1 MNSELNAQISA
12 KHSLPNQAL
21 LGFRLMRFEVFNWGT
36 FDQQIWHL
44 AVEGDNSLLTGNIG
58 SGKSTLV
65 DGLTTLLVPT
75 RKLAF
80 NKAAGAEEKERSLES
95 YFHGFY
101 TSQQDDYGKARPVGL
116 RGKDHYSVLLAQF
129 HSAALQQSVTLAQ
142 VCWLP
147 PAEKRVKRLFLVAE
161 QPLTIANHFSGFG
174 DKIAG
179 LKKQLKQQGGCEL
192 FDSFGPYQQAFC
204 KALGLGNDGK
214 ALDLFNQTIS
224 MKSVG
229 SVTDFV
235 RQNMLTQPDV
245 EGLIQELERNY
256 DDLKR
261 LHDAVV
267 AARQKVEL
275 LEPVSRLGED
285 VLQAEQEKQHIQ
297 QCRELT
303 DGFMAQHAISLY
315 QKRLQRS
322 RQNLDKLQLQ
332 RESLD
337 RRLGEQEQ
345 QVATLHQQILENGGS
360 RLQQLQGEMHRL
372 SQARDTA
379 RHHYKDY
386 RDLTQALALPDT
398 LELDCFVSNQA
409 AAKERAETLMGEL
422 AQLEQQRDTLKQQ
435 EWQQSA
441 QLQQLGDELA
451 ALKKRQSNIPAQ
463 QLAIRERL
471 CAELGLDES
480 QLPFVGELLQV
491 KGKELAWQGAMERV
505 LHNFALS
512 LLVPE
517 RLYPTISEWVEKTH
531 LGSRLVYYR
540 VRQPAD
546 YLPSPATP
554 GSLLG
559 KLEIKPACEQYDW
572 LHKELQ
578 RFDYLCCED
587 LATFRRSDKA
597 LSINGQ
603 IKSGPSRHE
612 KDDRHALQDKSR
624 YVLGWSNKEK
634 IQLLAQQYSQLQQQ
648 IQQRQQQLQQQE
660 RRRIMLDKLRHQAL
674 RLADFNLGFEQIN
687 WPRFS
692 EQIEQLQQEV
702 QILEQSSDLLQ
713 TLQQQLTLA
722 KQAFKALGSERDNLL
737 TSVGQQQSEIE
748 TDTLA
753 LTEKEALLASVPPI
767 LRERC
772 FATLTQFYQEY
783 GASAGLRFDMLT
795 NQTSLLRGKLNE
807 RVQHLEEKRRK
818 KEGQMIDAMSTFHYR
833 FPNDASELDKSL
845 AALKE
850 YQQLLQQLQQEDL
863 PRHEARFKEML
874 NRDTIRAMAL
884 FRSQLDKHEEEISAR
899 IRLINQSLYALDYQ
913 IGTFI
918 EIDSVSSPDVEIREF
933 KQRLKQCV
941 EHTLDDNLYS
951 EQKFEQ
957 VKSLIEQMR
966 QDAKWTQK
974 VVDVRFWH
982 LFNVIERYR
991 EDGSE
996 KECYSDS
1003 GGKSGGQKEKL
1014 AYSILAAAIL
1024 LQYRL
1029 VGSETT
1035 QTRAERRFN
1044 LVVIDEAFARGSK
1057 DSTRFGLEL
1066 FKKLGLQLLLV
1077 TPLQKLDVIEH
1088 YVRHVHFVDLKQNRS
1103 MLLNMTIEEY
1113 RQRLAQHQALGSYS
1127 TLVSEVPIVEVQAS
1141 DVNGSV
1147 ET

>member
-21 LGFRLMRFEVFNWGT
+21 QGFRLMRFEVFNWGT

-634 IQLLAQQYSQLQQQ
+634 ILLLAQQYSQLQQQ

-660 RRRIMLDKLRHQAL
+660 QRRSMLDKLRHQAL

-692 EQIEQLQQEV
+692 EQIERLQQEV

-833 FPNDASELDKSL
+833 FPNDASELDKNL

-850 YQQLLQQLQQEDL
+850 YQQILQQLQQEDL

-1088 YVRHVHFVDLKQNRS
+1088 YVRHVHFVDLKQIRS

-1127 TLVSEVPIVEVQAS
+1127 TLVSEVPIAEVQAS

>member
-1 MNSELNAQISA
+1 MNHDLNPFSTQEMVIPVSA
-12 KHSLPNQAL
+12 LQ
-21 LGFRLMRFEVFNWGT
+21 GFRLIRFEVFNWGT

-80 NKAAGAEEKERSLES
+80 NKAAGAEDKERSLES
-95 YFHGFY
+95 YFHGIY

-129 HSAALQQSVTLAQ
+129 HSTALQQSVTLAQ
-142 VCWLP
+142 VFWLP
-147 PAEKRVKRLFLVAE
+147 PSEKKVKRLFLVAE
-161 QPLTIANHFSGFG
+161 QPLDIASHFTGFG

-179 LKKQLKQQGGCEL
+179 LKKRLKQQIECEL
-192 FDSFGPYQQAFC
+192 FDSFGPYQQTFC
-204 KALGLGNDGK
+204 KALGLGSDGK

-245 EGLIQELERNY
+245 ESLIQELERNY

-275 LEPVSRLGED
+275 LEPISQLGSEA
-285 VLQAEQEKQHIQ
+285 LQAEQEKQHIH

-303 DGFMAQHAISLY
+303 DGFMAQHAITLY
-315 QKRLQRS
+315 EKRLQRS
-322 RQNLDKLQLQ
+322 RQNLEKLLLQ
-332 RESLD
+332 RESLE
-337 RRLGEQEQ
+337 RQLGEQEQ
-345 QVATLHQQILENGGS
+345 HVATLHQQILENGGS
-360 RLQQLQGEMHRL
+360 RLQQLQGEMTRL
-372 SQARDTA
+372 SLARDTA
-379 RHHYKDY
+379 RNSYQGY
-386 RDLTQALALPDT
+386 QRLTEALTLPDT
-398 LELDCFVSNQA
+398 LSHDYFVSNLA
-409 AAKERAETLMGEL
+409 AAKEKAETLQGDL
-422 AQLEQQRDTLKQQ
+422 AQQEQDRDIIKQQ
-435 EWQQSA
+435 ELQQDHS
-441 QLQQLGDELA
+441 LQQLGNELT
-451 ALKKRQSNIPAQ
+451 ALKKRQSNIPGQ
-463 QLAIRERL
+463 QLDIREQL
-471 CAELGLDES
+471 CAELGIDEA
-480 QLPFVGELLQV
+480 QLPFAGELLRV
-491 KGKELAWQGAMERV
+491 KEKEKLWQGAIERV

-517 RLYPTISEWVEKTH
+517 RLYSAVSEWVEKTH

-546 YLPSPATP
+546 YLPTPSATD
-554 GSLLG
+554 SLLG
-559 KLEIKPACEQYDW
+559 KLEIKPECEQYAW

-578 RFDYLCCED
+578 RFDYLCCDD

-597 LSINGQ
+597 LTLNGQ

-612 KDDRHALQDKSR
+612 KDDRHALHDKSR

-634 IQLLAQQYSQLQQQ
+634 LQLLAQQYSQLQQQ
-648 IQQRQQQLQQQE
+648 IHQLQQQLQQQE
-660 RRRIMLDKLRHQAL
+660 HRRKTLDDLRHQAL
-674 RLADFNLGFEQIN
+674 KLADFNLGFEQIN

-692 EQIEQLQQEV
+692 EQIEQIQQEI
-702 QILEQSSDLLQ
+702 QALEQSSDLLQ
-713 TLQQQLTLA
+713 ILQHQLSAAQQTLTELRAKRDVLLNSQGQL
-722 KQAFKALGSERDNLL
+722 
-737 TSVGQQQSEIE
+737 QSEIDA
-748 TDTLA
+748 DTRVRE
-753 LTEKEALLASVPPI
+753 EKETQLASVPTSE
-767 LRERC
+767 RERC
-772 FATLTQFYQEY
+772 FPTLAQFYQEY
-783 GASAGLRFDMLT
+783 GAGPGLRIDMLT
-795 NQTSLLRGKLNE
+795 NQTSVLRTKLNE
-807 RVQHLEEKRRK
+807 RVQHLEERRRK
-818 KEGQMIDAMSTFHYR
+818 KEGQMLDAMSKFHYR
-833 FPNDASELDKSL
+833 FPNDASELDKNL
-845 AALKE
+845 AALGE
-850 YQQLLQQLQQEDL
+850 YQQILKQLQQEDL

-884 FRSQLDKHEEEISAR
+884 FRSQLDRHEEEINAR
-899 IRLINQSLYALDYQ
+899 IQLINKSLHGLDYQ
-913 IGTFI
+913 VGTFI
-918 EIDSVSSPDVEIREF
+918 EIDRVSSPDVEIREF

-966 QDAKWTQK
+966 QDPKWTQK

-1029 VGSETT
+1029 VGDTAPGA
-1035 QTRAERRFN
+1035 RAERRFN

-1066 FKKLGLQLLLV
+1066 FRKLGLQLLLV

-1088 YVRHVHFVDLKQNRS
+1088 YVRHVHFVDQKQNRS

-1113 RQRLAQHQALGSYS
+1113 RQRLAQHQALNAYT
-1127 TLVSEVPIVEVQAS
+1127 TLVSEVK
-1141 DVNGSV
+1141 
-1147 ET
+1147 

>member
-1 MNSELNAQISA
+1 VNTDLEPIVPPEDNPPTSA
-12 KHSLPNQAL
+12 LQ
-21 LGFRLMRFEVFNWGT
+21 GFRLMRLEVLNWGT

-44 AVEGDNSLLTGNIG
+44 AMEGDTSLLTGNIG

-101 TSQQDDYGKARPVGL
+101 TSQQDDYGKARPIGL

-129 HSAALQQSVTLAQ
+129 HSRALQQSVTLAQ
-142 VCWLP
+142 VFWLP
-147 PAEKRVKRLFLVAE
+147 PAEKKVKRLFVVAE
-161 QPLTIANHFSGFG
+161 QPLGIASHFSGFG

-179 LKKQLKQQGGCEL
+179 LKKRLKQQSGCEL

-204 KALGLGNDGK
+204 RSLGLGSDGK

-245 EGLIQELERNY
+245 EALLQELERNY

-275 LEPVSRLGED
+275 LEPVSRLGCEA
-285 VLQAEQEKQHIQ
+285 LQAEQEKEHIH

-303 DGFMAQHAISLY
+303 DGFMAQHAITLY
-315 QKRLQRS
+315 ENRLQKSRQALDKLLLQ
-322 RQNLDKLQLQ
+322 RQNLDRQ
-332 RESLD
+332 
-337 RRLGEQEQ
+337 LGELEQ
-345 QVATLHQQILENGGS
+345 QVATLHQQILENGGG
-360 RLQQLQGEMHRL
+360 RLQQLQSEMARIA
-372 SQARDTA
+372 QERDTA
-379 RHHYKDY
+379 QRHYQGY
-386 RDLTQALALPDT
+386 RALTEALALPAT
-398 LELDCFVSNQA
+398 LESDGFVANLA
-409 AAKERAETLMGEL
+409 AAKEKAETLQGEL
-422 AQLEQQRDTLKQQ
+422 ARQEQERDDLKQQ
-435 EWQQSA
+435 EWQQDA

-451 ALKKRQSNIPAQ
+451 ALKKRQSNIPGQ
-463 QLAIRERL
+463 QMAIRERL
-471 CAELGLDES
+471 CTELGLDEA

-517 RLYPTISEWVEKTH
+517 RLYASISDWVEQTN
-531 LGSRLVYYR
+531 LGRRLVYYR

-546 YLPSPATP
+546 YLPAPAMP

-559 KLEIKPACEQYDW
+559 KLEIKPDCEQYDW

-578 RFDYLCCED
+578 RFDYLCCD
-587 LATFRRSDKA
+587 DMATFRRSDKA
-597 LSINGQ
+597 LTRNGQ

-612 KDDRHALQDKSR
+612 KDDRHAIHDKSR

-634 IQLLAQQYSQLQQQ
+634 IKLLAQQYSQLQQQ
-648 IQQRQQQLQQQE
+648 LHQLGLQLQQQE
-660 RRRIMLDKLRHQAL
+660 SRRRELDRLRHQAL
-674 RLADFNLGFEQIN
+674 TLADFNLGFEQIN

-692 EQIEQLQQEV
+692 EQIERLQQD
-702 QILEQSSDLLQ
+702 ILALEQTSDLLLA
-713 TLQQQLTLA
+713 LQRQLTTA
-722 KQAFKALGSERDNLL
+722 QHALTGLRAERDTLL
-737 TSVGQQQSEIE
+737 TTVGQQQSDIAA
-748 TDTLA
+748 DTQALEQKAAQLA
-753 LTEKEALLASVPPI
+753 EVAPGQ
-767 LRERC
+767 RERC
-772 FATLTQFYQEY
+772 FPTLAQFYQAY
-783 GASAGLRFDMLT
+783 GAGSGLRIDMLS
-795 NQTSLLRGKLNE
+795 NQTSLLRTKLNE

-818 KEGQMIDAMSTFHYR
+818 KEGQMLDAMGTFHYR
-833 FPNDASELDKSL
+833 FPNEASELDKSL
-845 AALKE
+845 AALGE
-850 YQQLLQQLQQEDL
+850 YQQILDRLQQEDL

-899 IRLINQSLYALDYQ
+899 IRLINQSLHGLDYQ
-913 IGTFI
+913 PGTYI
-918 EIDSVSSPDVEIREF
+918 EIDGVPSPDVEIREF

-941 EHTLDDNLYS
+941 EHTIDDNLYS

-966 QDAKWTQK
+966 QDQRWTQK

-1029 VGSETT
+1029 VGGMVQETRT
-1035 QTRAERRFN
+1035 ERRFN

-1088 YVRHVHFVDLKQNRS
+1088 YVRHVHFVDQKQNRS

-1113 RQRLAQHQALGSYS
+1113 RQRLAQHQAVGAYAN
-1127 TLVSEVPIVEVQAS
+1127 LVSEVK
-1141 DVNGSV
+1141 
-1147 ET
+1147 

>member
-1 MNSELNAQISA
+1 
-12 KHSLPNQAL
+12 
-21 LGFRLMRFEVFNWGT
+21 
-36 FDQQIWHL
+36 
-44 AVEGDNSLLTGNIG
+44 
-58 SGKSTLV
+58 
-65 DGLTTLLVPT
+65 
-75 RKLAF
+75 
-80 NKAAGAEEKERSLES
+80 
-95 YFHGFY
+95 
-101 TSQQDDYGKARPVGL
+101 
-116 RGKDHYSVLLAQF
+116 
-129 HSAALQQSVTLAQ
+129 
-142 VCWLP
+142 
-147 PAEKRVKRLFLVAE
+147 
-161 QPLTIANHFSGFG
+161 
-174 DKIAG
+174 
-179 LKKQLKQQGGCEL
+179 
-192 FDSFGPYQQAFC
+192 
-204 KALGLGNDGK
+204 
-214 ALDLFNQTIS
+214 
-224 MKSVG
+224 
-229 SVTDFV
+229 
-235 RQNMLTQPDV
+235 
-245 EGLIQELERNY
+245 
-256 DDLKR
+256 
-261 LHDAVV
+261 
-267 AARQKVEL
+267 
-275 LEPVSRLGED
+275 
-285 VLQAEQEKQHIQ
+285 
-297 QCRELT
+297 
-303 DGFMAQHAISLY
+303 
-315 QKRLQRS
+315 
-322 RQNLDKLQLQ
+322 
-332 RESLD
+332 
-337 RRLGEQEQ
+337 
-345 QVATLHQQILENGGS
+345 
-360 RLQQLQGEMHRL
+360 MHRL

-634 IQLLAQQYSQLQQQ
+634 ILLLAQQYSQLQQQ

-660 RRRIMLDKLRHQAL
+660 QRRSMLDKLRHQAL

-692 EQIEQLQQEV
+692 EQIERLQQEV

-833 FPNDASELDKSL
+833 FPNDASELDKNL

-850 YQQLLQQLQQEDL
+850 YQQILQQLQQEDL

-933 KQRLKQCV
+933 KQRIKQCV

-1127 TLVSEVPIVEVQAS
+1127 TLVSEVPIAEVQAS